1 MLMYIPGY
9 DNWKLASPPED
20 STVSPCCGSGYEETV
35 SEAYCC
41 YMCNKCQYVFDEP
54 IEQYEY
60 DEIQR
65 ENAAED
71 RMDEARLGL

>member
-1 MLMYIPGY
+1 MNIPGY

-20 STVSPCCGSGYEETV
+20 STVSPCCGSEYEETV

-41 YMCNKCQYVFDEP
+41 YKCYSCQDIFDEP

-60 DEIQR
+60 DEIQK
-65 ENAAED
+65 EHWADVQMDED
-71 RMDEARLGL
+71 RLNR

>member
-1 MLMYIPGY
+1 MNIPGY

-20 STVSPCCGSGYEETV
+20 STVSPCCGSEYEETV

-41 YMCNKCQYVFDEP
+41 YKCYACQDVFDEP

-60 DEIQR
+60 EQNQR
-65 ENAAED
+65 ESWAD
-71 RMDEARLGL
+71 MRMDEERLGL